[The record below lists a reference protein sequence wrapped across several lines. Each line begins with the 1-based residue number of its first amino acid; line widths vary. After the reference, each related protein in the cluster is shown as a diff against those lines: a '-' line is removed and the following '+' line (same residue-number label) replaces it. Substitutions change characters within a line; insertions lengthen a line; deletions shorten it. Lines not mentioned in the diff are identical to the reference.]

1 MILTRCG
8 NVRVHR
14 RLRVR
19 CAACLRRRMRL
30 LLLLQLMQQLAT
42 VADASGSAQQQDSFL
57 RYSSFNGNV
66 AIDIR

>member
-1 MILTRCG
+1 
-8 NVRVHR
+8 
-14 RLRVR
+14 
-19 CAACLRRRMRL
+19 MRL